1 MHPIY
6 RPVHDASSTD
16 SVAVHPYYHSNDS
29 SGPSSEEN
37 HEHVPILTYTAPAGD
52 ETSFPGYGKHYSASV
67 ESHTSTGTS
76 IAPSNPFADLPGS
89 SEPYPAWSADRQI
102 PMSTEE
108 IEDIFLDLAQKFGFQ
123 KDSMRNMFDFLMT
136 LLDSRASRMSPNQ
149 ALLTVHAD
157 YIGGQH
163 ANYRKWYFA
172 AQLNL
177 DDAVGQSQNP
187 GLQRLR
193 SVKGNVKTASTKSLD
208 SALNRWRNA
217 MNNMSQYDRLR
228 QVALYLLCWGEAGN
242 VRFTPECLCFI
253 FKCADDYY
261 RSPECQNRV
270 DPVPEGLYLETVIKP
285 LYRFMRDQGYEVVE
299 GKFVRR
305 EKDHDQIIGY
315 DDINQLFW
323 YPEGLAKI
331 VLQDNT
337 RLIDVP
343 PAQRFTKF
351 GRIAWNRVFFKTY
364 FEKRSRAHL
373 LVNFNRIWIL
383 HVAVYWFYTAFNS
396 PKVYAPKNKQHPSP
410 AMTWSATALGGA
422 VATLIMIAATLAEFS
437 YIPTSWHNA
446 GHLTTRLVFLL
457 VVLALT
463 GGPTFYIAIVDDR
476 PGQGNIP
483 LIIGIAQFFISVV
496 ATLAFSIIPSG
507 RMFGDRVR
515 GKSRKYLASQTFTAS
530 YPTLGR
536 TARLASIS
544 IWLLI
549 FGCKFAE
556 SYFFLTSSF
565 SSPIAVMARTKVQ
578 GCNDKYFGNA
588 LCSNQVPF
596 ALAIMYVMDLILF
609 FLDTYLWYIIWIVVF
624 SVARS
629 FHLGLSIWTPWKEVY
644 TRMPK
649 RIYAKLL
656 ATSEMEVKYKP
667 KVLVS
672 QVWNAIIISMYRE
685 HLLSIHH
692 VQRLLYHQVDGPDGR
707 RTLRAPPFFTNN
719 TGNESDFFPSGGEAE
734 RRISF
739 FASSLTTAVPE
750 PLPVESMP
758 TFTVLV
764 PHYSEKILLSLRE
777 IIREEDQNTRVTLL
791 EYLKQLHPIEWDNF
805 VKDTKILAEESETAS
820 TFDGTAST
828 NEKASNKRTDDLPFY
843 CIGFKT
849 AAPEYTLRTRIWASL
864 RAQTLYRT
872 VSGMMN
878 YSKAIKLLY
887 RVENPQIVQR
897 FAGNTDR
904 LERELERMSRRKFKF
919 TVSMQRYAKF
929 NKEELENAEFLL
941 RAYPD
946 LQIAYLDE
954 EPGPQGGD
962 PRLFSVLIDG
972 HSEIDER
979 TGKRKPKFR
988 VELPGNPILGDGK
1001 SDNQNHAII
1010 FYRGEYLQ
1018 LIDANQDN
1026 YLEECL
1032 KIRNILGEFEQ
1043 YTVSSQSP
1051 YAQWG
1056 HKEFSQFPVAIVGTR
1071 EYIFSE
1077 NIGVL
1082 GDIAAGKEQTFGT
1095 LTPRVLAWIGGKLHY
1110 GHPDFLNAIFMTTRG
1125 GVSKAQKGLHLN
1137 EDIFAGMTAISRGGR
1152 IKHSEYYQCG
1162 KGRDLGFGTILNFQ
1176 TKLGTGMGEQMLS
1189 REYYYLGTQLPMD
1202 RFLTFYYGHP
1212 GFHIN
1217 NILVIYS
1224 IQTFMITLLY
1234 LGTLNKQL
1242 AICKV
1247 DSQGNVLGGQP
1258 GCYNLIPVFDWIKHC
1273 IVSIFL
1279 VFFIAFLPLFM
1290 QELLERGTGKA
1301 LIRLGK
1307 HFLSLSPI
1315 FEVFSTQIYSQ
1326 SILSNLTFGGARY
1339 IATGRGFAT
1348 TRISFTILY
1357 SRFAGPSIYMG
1368 MRNLLLL
1375 LYATMSIWTPFLM
1388 YFWVSVLSLCVAPFL
1403 FNPHQFSFA
1412 DFIIDYREFL
1422 RWMSR
1427 GNSRAKAS
1435 SWYGYCRLS
1444 RTMITGYK
1452 KKKLGHPSEKLAGD
1466 VPRAKWRSVL
1476 FSEIIFPIC
1485 GAILFIVAYMFVK
1498 SFPDRNGN
1506 PNPSP
1511 LIRIAVIAVGPVV
1524 WNATVLLSLFFV
1536 SLFLGPMMES
1546 WARFPAFMAALAHF
1560 LALIGLIAFF
1570 EFFWFLE
1577 LWDASHAVLGVIAII
1592 AIQRAIQKILISVF
1606 LSRELKHEET
1616 NRAWWSGKWYGRGLG
1631 SSAFSQPAREFVVK
1645 IVEMSL
1651 WTSDFLLAHL
1661 LLIVMTPPMFIPFV
1675 DKLHSMMMFWLR
1687 PSKQIRPPLFSTK
1700 QKRQR
1705 RWIVLKYT
1713 LVYIIVVAFLAA
1725 LLILPCST
1733 LHAATTVENNYGNMN
1748 QARGVL
1754 VRLKQKLR
1762 GQGNPSA
1769 AKIRRQR
1776 ALRDS
1781 IWRGL
1786 PLTRLL
1792 LFTVGY
1798 IWLLVIPSSQLGQG
1812 TYIDENALQPGQV
1825 NTYWNWGE
1833 VHHADRILENLEQLR
1848 DRNATHDEIARFVV
1862 TEFEKY
1868 GIPARTQRY
1877 SFDSTTINGTNAYGV
1892 LQAPRASGTEAIVI
1906 SASWL
1911 SRTGEGDGT
1920 LNLRGVSTVL
1930 ALAKYLKKYSL
1941 WAKDLVFVISDGYLD
1956 GMQAWISTYHG
1967 ETQPNLKADPLSLQ
1981 SGVIWTALNI
1991 DYPGHSFSHLGI
2003 FFEEGLNGRLPN
2015 QDLTNSVSL
2024 IARYTVGVPTLVY
2037 DHIDPRD
2044 DSNQPGLLPSWLP
2057 ETLKKNGDVQEFRI
2071 DAITLFAVPATGPHG
2086 FHALGRIMES
2096 SLRTCNNLLERL
2108 HASFFFYLLVAPGTF
2123 MKIGSYLPSAILVGT
2138 AMLFTGLGEWV
2149 NAGWVLSPMAT
2160 ASKEGGQVATI
2171 GDRKKWRSR
2180 HRPVLEPVAIMV
2192 LTHLIGVILFLLV
2205 STSWFATNQKVAGLL
2220 LYFLFAVIPLVA
2232 SAFAPTAP
2240 SLHAPIP
2247 FVLKAFNLCFA
2258 SAIVSITSV
2267 LNFSLAAT
2275 LAIFLGL
2282 PLTLASPSTPSSSF
2296 SVRVGK
2302 YAAYTFLASAW
2313 LVLCPE
2319 ETRQAIWN
2327 WEVLRVW
2334 FAPFVCVVYVPLV
2347 LQAGLVC
2354 LLPA

>member
-1 MHPIY
+1 
-6 RPVHDASSTD
+6 
-16 SVAVHPYYHSNDS
+16 
-29 SGPSSEEN
+29 
-37 HEHVPILTYTAPAGD
+37 
-52 ETSFPGYGKHYSASV
+52 
-67 ESHTSTGTS
+67 
-76 IAPSNPFADLPGS
+76 
-89 SEPYPAWSADRQI
+89 
-102 PMSTEE
+102 MSTEE

-136 LLDSRASRMSPNQ
+136 LLDSRASRMTPNQ

-177 DDAVGQSQNP
+177 DDAVGQVQNP

-193 SVKGNVKTASTKSLD
+193 SVKGKPQTAGSKSLD

-270 DPVPEGLYLETVIKP
+270 DPVPEGLYLETVVKP
-285 LYRFMRDQGYEVVE
+285 LYRFMRDQGYEVVD

-323 YPEGLAKI
+323 YPEGIAKI

-351 GRIAWNRVFFKTY
+351 GRISWNRVFFKTY
-364 FEKRSRAHL
+364 FEKRSSAHL
-373 LVNFNRIWIL
+373 LVNFNRIWII
-383 HVAVYWFYTAFNS
+383 HVGFFWFYTAYNS
-396 PKVYAPKNKQHPSP
+396 PKVYAPKNTQFPSA

-422 VATLIMIAATLAEFS
+422 VSTTIMIAATIAEFS

-446 GHLTTRLVFLL
+446 SHLTARLVFLL
-457 VVLALT
+457 ILLALT
-463 GGPTFYIAIVDDR
+463 GGPTFYIALVDGR
-476 PGQGNIP
+476 TGQGNIP
-483 LIIGIAQFFISVV
+483 LIIAITQFFISVV
-496 ATLAFSIIPSG
+496 TTVAFSIIPSG
-507 RMFGDRVR
+507 RLFGDRVA
-515 GKSRKYLASQTFTAS
+515 GKSRKYMASQTFTAS
-530 YPTLGR
+530 YPTLTR
-536 TARLASIS
+536 PARMASLS

-549 FGCKFAE
+549 FGCKFTE
-556 SYFFLTSSF
+556 SFFFLTSSF

-596 ALAIMYVMDLILF
+596 ALAIMYIMDLILF

-629 FHLGLSIWTPWKEVY
+629 FYLGLSIWTPWKEVY

-672 QVWNAIIISMYRE
+672 QVWNAVIISMYRE
-685 HLLSIHH
+685 HLLSINH
-692 VQRLLYHQVDGPDGR
+692 VQRLLYHQVDSPDGR
-707 RTLRAPPFFTNN
+707 RTLRAPPFFTANN
-719 TGNESDFFPSGGEAE
+719 GNESQFFPIGGEAE

-739 FASSLTTAVPE
+739 FASSLTTALPE
-750 PLPVESMP
+750 PLPVDAMP

-791 EYLKQLHPIEWDNF
+791 EYLKQLHPVEWDNF
-805 VKDTKILAEESETAS
+805 VKDTKILAEESETGI
-820 TFDGTAST
+820 FDGTQSV
-828 NEKASNKRTDDLPFY
+828 NEKSGNKRTDDLPFY

-919 TVSMQRYAKF
+919 TVSMQRYSKF

-954 EPGPQGGD
+954 EPAPKGGD
-962 PRLFSVLIDG
+962 PRLFSTLIDG
-972 HSEIDER
+972 HSEIDEQ

-1010 FYRGEYLQ
+1010 FYRGEFLQ

-1026 YLEECL
+1026 YLEECI
-1032 KIRNILGEFEQ
+1032 KIRNVLGEFEQ
-1043 YTVSSQSP
+1043 YNVSSQSP

-1056 HKEFSQFPVAIVGTR
+1056 HKEFNKYPVAIVGTR

-1077 NIGVL
+1077 NIGIL

-1110 GHPDFLNAIFMTTRG
+1110 GHPDFLNASFMTTRG

-1189 REYYYLGTQLPMD
+1189 REYYYLGTQLPID

-1212 GFHIN
+1212 GFHVN

-1247 DSQGNVLGGQP
+1247 DAQGNVLGGQP

-1273 IVSIFL
+1273 IISIFL

-1301 LIRLGK
+1301 LVRLGK

-1326 SILSNLTFGGARY
+1326 SIQSNLTFGGARY

-1375 LYATMSIWTPFLM
+1375 LYATMAIWTPFLI
-1388 YFWVSVLSLCVAPFL
+1388 YFWVSVISLCIAPFV

-1427 GNSRAKAS
+1427 GNARAKAS

-1452 KKKLGHPSEKLAGD
+1452 KKKLGHPSDKMAGD
-1466 VPRAKWRSVL
+1466 APRAKWRSVI
-1476 FSEIIFPIC
+1476 FSEVILPIC
-1485 GAILFIVAYMFVK
+1485 MATVFVVAYMFVK

-1506 PNPSP
+1506 QNPSA
-1511 LIRIAVIAVGPVV
+1511 LIRIGVIAIGPVV
-1524 WNATVLLSLFFV
+1524 WNAAVLLTLFFV
-1536 SLFLGPMMES
+1536 SLFLGPMLDG
-1546 WARFPAFMAALAHF
+1546 WARFASFMAAFAHF
-1560 LALIGLIAFF
+1560 LGLIGLVAFF

-1661 LLIVMTPPMFIPFV
+1661 LLIIMTPPMFIPFV
-1675 DKLHSMMMFWLR
+1675 DKLHSTMMFWLR

-1705 RWIVLKYT
+1705 RWIVLKYS
-1713 LVYIIVVAFLAA
+1713 LVYIIVAAFLAA
-1725 LLILPCST
+1725 LLVLP
-1733 LHAATTVENNYGNMN
+1733 
-1748 QARGVL
+1748 
-1754 VRLKQKLR
+1754 
-1762 GQGNPSA
+1762 
-1769 AKIRRQR
+1769 
-1776 ALRDS
+1776 ALFR
-1781 IWRGL
+1781 
-1786 PLTRLL
+1786 
-1792 LFTVGY
+1792 
-1798 IWLLVIPSSQLGQG
+1798 
-1812 TYIDENALQPGQV
+1812 
-1825 NTYWNWGE
+1825 
-1833 VHHADRILENLEQLR
+1833 
-1848 DRNATHDEIARFVV
+1848 
-1862 TEFEKY
+1862 
-1868 GIPARTQRY
+1868 
-1877 SFDSTTINGTNAYGV
+1877 
-1892 LQAPRASGTEAIVI
+1892 
-1906 SASWL
+1906 
-1911 SRTGEGDGT
+1911 
-1920 LNLRGVSTVL
+1920 
-1930 ALAKYLKKYSL
+1930 
-1941 WAKDLVFVISDGYLD
+1941 
-1956 GMQAWISTYHG
+1956 
-1967 ETQPNLKADPLSLQ
+1967 
-1981 SGVIWTALNI
+1981 
-1991 DYPGHSFSHLGI
+1991 
-2003 FFEEGLNGRLPN
+2003 
-2015 QDLTNSVSL
+2015 
-2024 IARYTVGVPTLVY
+2024 
-2037 DHIDPRD
+2037 DHI
-2044 DSNQPGLLPSWLP
+2044 
-2057 ETLKKNGDVQEFRI
+2057 T
-2071 DAITLFAVPATGPHG
+2071 
-2086 FHALGRIMES
+2086 FHC
-2096 SLRTCNNLLERL
+2096 T
-2108 HASFFFYLLVAPGTF
+2108 
-2123 MKIGSYLPSAILVGT
+2123 
-2138 AMLFTGLGEWV
+2138 
-2149 NAGWVLSPMAT
+2149 
-2160 ASKEGGQVATI
+2160 
-2171 GDRKKWRSR
+2171 
-2180 HRPVLEPVAIMV
+2180 
-2192 LTHLIGVILFLLV
+2192 
-2205 STSWFATNQKVAGLL
+2205 
-2220 LYFLFAVIPLVA
+2220 
-2232 SAFAPTAP
+2232 
-2240 SLHAPIP
+2240 
-2247 FVLKAFNLCFA
+2247 
-2258 SAIVSITSV
+2258 
-2267 LNFSLAAT
+2267 
-2275 LAIFLGL
+2275 
-2282 PLTLASPSTPSSSF
+2282 
-2296 SVRVGK
+2296 
-2302 YAAYTFLASAW
+2302 
-2313 LVLCPE
+2313 
-2319 ETRQAIWN
+2319 
-2327 WEVLRVW
+2327 
-2334 FAPFVCVVYVPLV
+2334 VC
-2347 LQAGLVC
+2347 QNI
-2354 LLPA
+2354 